1 MTAYMKY
8 TTAKLVYILD
18 NLDQFTKAEVIFETN
33 NAVDH
38 LVHNGE
44 ELRPEM
50 LGGFQ
55 TLAMAIQKIKCADC

>member
-1 MTAYMKY
+1 MKY

-38 LVHNGE
+38 LTYDSE
-44 ELRPEM
+44 EIRPEM

-55 TLAMAIQKIKCADC
+55 TLAMAIQKLKCADC

>member
-18 NLDQFTKAEVIFETN
+18 NLDQFTKSEVIFETN
-33 NAVDH
+33 NAVD
-38 LVHNGE
+38 LLEHNGE
-44 ELRPEM
+44 KIPVEM

-55 TLAMAIQKIKCADC
+55 TLAMAIQKLKCADC